1 MARGGDLVLLL
12 ADGGATLRTPGQLAL
27 VVSLAQKV
35 AVAAA
40 QLFSEYIMILC
51 FFKLTSRRQ
60 AGCQCT
66 GPLCTLCT

>member
-12 ADGGATLRTPGQLAL
+12 ADGGVTLRTPGQLAL

-40 QLFSEYIMILC
+40 QLFSEYINHDTLL
-51 FFKLTSRRQ
+51 FKTHLS
-60 AGCQCT
+60 
-66 GPLCTLCT
+66 